1 MNEKQ
6 IIIQLKEI
14 FEEIF
19 DDNLPEFNKDF
30 SQNDIEEWDSLAN
43 IQLIVGVEKQFN
55 IHFTSSEV
63 EEVNSVRNL
72 INAIET
78 KLH

>member
-19 DDNLPEFNKDF
+19 DDNLPEFNEDF
-30 SQNDIEEWDSLAN
+30 SQDDIEEWDSLAN

-63 EEVNSVRNL
+63 EELNSVGNL
-72 INAIET
+72 INAIKT
-78 KLH
+78 KLP

>member
-1 MNEKQ
+1 MNKEQ
-6 IIIQLKEI
+6 IIFKLKEI

-19 DDNLPEFNKDF
+19 DDNLPEFTEEF
-30 SQNDIEEWDSLAN
+30 SQEDIEEWDSLAN

-63 EEVNSVRNL
+63 EELNSVGNL
-72 INAIET
+72 INAIKT
-78 KLH
+78 KLP